1 MPRPLVIGNGNLLVT
16 LDSELSIRDIFWP
29 YVGLFNHLSGHRVRL
44 GIWVDGAFSWLSDHG
59 WNRDLQYEPN
69 TLVTRARCQN
79 DRLSLTL
86 TLRDCVVHRE
96 DILLRRFLIENHTDS
111 LRELRLFVCSDFH
124 LHETDIGDTVFY
136 NPFLD
141 AIIHY
146 KRDCYFLITAATIEG
161 GLYQYSTGI
170 KGFGGAE
177 GTWRD
182 AEDGSLSMNP
192 IEQGAVDSA
201 FSVRTQLLPRGST
214 EIRSWM
220 CAGRSLEE
228 VARSHYRV
236 LGQGFNTM
244 MRETAHYWEAWSEK
258 DLRRLHVLPAPIQQ
272 VFRRS
277 LLTIRTNVDNRGAII
292 AANDS
297 DIMQT
302 ARAHYSYM
310 WPRDGALVC
319 AAMDRLGY
327 QDLTRRFFLF
337 CKRVLPK
344 DRAAFMHK
352 YSADGSWGATWHP
365 WTVNG
370 YHEIPIQEDSTALV
384 VWALWKHYQRYRD
397 IEFIE
402 SVYDEM
408 MLPCA
413 NFLADHRDKKTKLP
427 APSYDLWEERRG
439 IHAYTCGAVYG
450 ALIAAANL
458 SNVFRD
464 GHAERYR
471 KAAKEVQEGIAR
483 YLWNEELGRFA
494 RRLVTSDTEEDYVQD
509 MTIDSAL
516 HALFAYGAFSPTDP
530 RIEKTM
536 RAIISRLWIQTDVGG
551 IARYENDYYFRRSYD
566 IERVPGNPWFIC
578 TLWAAQ
584 WYIAH
589 AQVKEDLL
597 TGLELLLWA
606 AHRVMPSGIMPEQL
620 HPETGEPLS
629 VAPLTWSHAEFI
641 ATTLDYLDRL
651 EELQK

>member
-29 YVGLFNHLSGHRVRL
+29 YVGLYNHLSGHRVRL
-44 GIWVDGAFSWLSDHG
+44 GIWVDGTFSWLSDHG

-69 TLVTRARCQN
+69 TLVTRAQCRN
-79 DRLSLTL
+79 DRLNLTL

-96 DILLRRFLIENHTDS
+96 DILLRRFVIENHADT
-111 LRELRLFVCSDFH
+111 LREVRLFICSDFH
-124 LHETDIGDTVFY
+124 INETDIGDTVFY

-146 KRDCYFLITAATIEG
+146 KRDCYFLITAASIEG
-161 GLYQYSTGI
+161 GIYQYSTGI

-182 AEDGSLSMNP
+182 AEDGILSMNP

-201 FSVRTQLLPRGST
+201 ISVRTQILQRGSA

-228 VARSHYRV
+228 VARSHHRV
-236 LGQGFNTM
+236 LGNGFNTM

-258 DLRRLHVLPAPIQQ
+258 DLSRLNVLPAPIQQ

-365 WTVNG
+365 WTVEG
-370 YHEIPIQEDSTALV
+370 FHEIPIQEDSTALV

-408 MLPCA
+408 LLPCA

-464 GHAERYR
+464 GHADRFR
-471 KAAKEVQEGIAR
+471 KAAREVQEGIAK
-483 YLWNEELGRFA
+483 YLWNDDLGRFV
-494 RRLVTSDTEEDYVQD
+494 RRLVISDGENYVQD
-509 MTIDSAL
+509 LTIDSAL
-516 HALFAYGAFSPTDP
+516 HALHSYGAFSPNDP
-530 RIEKTM
+530 RIERTM
-536 RAIISRLWIQTDVGG
+536 RAIISRLWIQTSVGG

-589 AQVKEDLL
+589 AKVKEDLL

-606 AHRVMPSGIMPEQL
+606 AHRVLPSGIMPEQL

-651 EELQK
+651 NELQQ